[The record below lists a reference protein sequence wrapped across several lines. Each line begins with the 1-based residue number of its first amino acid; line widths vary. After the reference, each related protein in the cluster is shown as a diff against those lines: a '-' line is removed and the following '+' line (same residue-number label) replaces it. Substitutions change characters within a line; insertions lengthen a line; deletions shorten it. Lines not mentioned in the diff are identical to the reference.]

1 MDEPLQYEIKLIE
14 ILLWPV
20 VDKIMGEDFRLYKK
34 ESDCGRS
41 DCEFANKASHFHCL
55 LCPYMCTDANRIL
68 PHRKNHGTASSS
80 LSHHSNNGA
89 AAGFKNEKIDSVKV
103 EPIK

>member
-1 MDEPLQYEIKLIE
+1 MIT
-14 ILLWPV
+14 
-20 VDKIMGEDFRLYKK
+20 DKIMGEDFRLYKK

-68 PHRKNHGTASSS
+68 PHRKNHGSVSS
-80 LSHHSNNGA
+80 LHVSSNGSA
-89 AAGFKNEKIDSVKV
+89 SATSAAGYKTEKIDAVKM
-103 EPIK
+103 EPVK

>member
-1 MDEPLQYEIKLIE
+1 MIT
-14 ILLWPV
+14 
-20 VDKIMGEDFRLYKK
+20 DKIMGEDFRLYKK

-68 PHRKNHGTASSS
+68 PHRKNHGSVSS
-80 LSHHSNNGA
+80 LHVSSNGSASATSA
-89 AAGFKNEKIDSVKV
+89 AAGYKTEKIDAVKM
-103 EPIK
+103 EPVK